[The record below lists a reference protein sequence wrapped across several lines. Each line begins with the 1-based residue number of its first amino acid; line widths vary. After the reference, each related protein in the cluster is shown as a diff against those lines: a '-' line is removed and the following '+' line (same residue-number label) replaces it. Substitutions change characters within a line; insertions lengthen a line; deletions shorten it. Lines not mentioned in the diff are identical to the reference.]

1 LTIKEEELNN
11 NYCPECYESSGKK
24 HAEFEVIET
33 KENIRY
39 RCEDCHTIIEY
50 SDQNSLDQD

>member
-11 NYCPECYESSGKK
+11 NYCPECYDSRGIK
-24 HAEFEVIET
+24 HNEFETIET

-39 RCEDCHTIIEY
+39 KCEDCHYIIYY
-50 SDQNSLDQD
+50 SS